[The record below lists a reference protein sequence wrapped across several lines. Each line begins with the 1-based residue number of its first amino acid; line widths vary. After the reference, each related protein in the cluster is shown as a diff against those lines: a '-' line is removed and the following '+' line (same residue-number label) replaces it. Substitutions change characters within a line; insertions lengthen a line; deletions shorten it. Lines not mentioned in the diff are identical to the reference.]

1 MTYMTQPIWPV
12 LSETS
17 MPIGINNPYM
27 MNPVNPMNPQQP
39 IPGNMMEPNNVD
51 IQPQENIN
59 VNITNQSI
67 NDNTINLNQNI
78 TNAMGEFN
86 IKPLSPNKTMNHQ
99 GINFPEILVNNAE
112 KNRIAS
118 AVESTME

>member
-112 KNRIAS
+112 KSKFLYLI
-118 AVESTME
+118 TMNVF